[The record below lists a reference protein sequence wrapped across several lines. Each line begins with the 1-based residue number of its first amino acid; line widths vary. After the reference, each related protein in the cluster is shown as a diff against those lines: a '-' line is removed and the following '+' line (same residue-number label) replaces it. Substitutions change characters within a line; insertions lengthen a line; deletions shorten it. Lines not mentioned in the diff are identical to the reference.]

1 MPICKYGTPSTMEI
15 PDSLEPYIQ
24 THDAFL
30 LQNHG
35 ALTVGCNLTKAFFVM
50 EEVEFSAKIAFMAQQ
65 LGNQNELTCDELAK
79 LMELRVKMQIPGKH
93 PGCKKCPNLG
103 TENCKCKQNLPAGTS
118 ASCSCGAAAPAD
130 VSDDLVA
137 EITRKVLAELKK

>member
-1 MPICKYGTPSTMEI
+1 MPICKYGHPLHHGN
-15 PDSLEPYIQ
+15 PGFLEPYIQ

-79 LMELRVKMQIPGKH
+79 RW
-93 PGCKKCPNLG
+93 
-103 TENCKCKQNLPAGTS
+103 NCG
-118 ASCSCGAAAPAD
+118 
-130 VSDDLVA
+130 
-137 EITRKVLAELKK
+137 